1 MARERRAAAPGW
13 SHRPG
18 EPAGQSVAS
27 PAERRLTLPGG
38 TTAVLPYHEVY
49 AEDAVDPAT
58 HLLAERAAELAGQQ
72 VVLAGAGSALVAIAA
87 AQAGTRLTVVDT
99 NCAALAYAE
108 RALAL
113 NRASAT
119 CLLLEDLWQLP
130 AAAFDA
136 ALAPL
141 KWFPG
146 SRAFELAMAALGQA
160 LRSGGTLYVGGCND
174 RGIEHAATILRAL
187 YGTADAVAYRKGCR
201 VLVSRRGAQPP
212 TFTPE
217 PPEVVEVEV
226 RGVRVRLFKQV
237 GIFAG
242 GELDEGTRLLI
253 EALDVRADDRILDL
267 GCGSGVVGMVAAC
280 LAARTQVWMADADAT
295 AVALARKNLALNG
308 RTNATVLLSDAYA
321 ALEGL
326 HFDLIASN
334 PPVHAGRVPAQAI
347 ARRFIGGAPDFLAS
361 RGRLYVVGPAFLP
374 YEAWLAERFARVGVV
389 ADTQRYRV
397 VRAEKPLVG
406 RRARQ
411 TRT

>member
-1 MARERRAAAPGW
+1 MARERRAQPPGRP
-13 SHRPG
+13 HRPG
-18 EPAGQSVAS
+18 EPVGQPVAS

-38 TTAVLPYHEVY
+38 ATAVLPYHEVY
-49 AEDAVDPAT
+49 AEDAMDPAT

-119 CLLLEDLWQLP
+119 CLLLEDLSQLP
-130 AAAFDA
+130 AAFDA

-146 SRAFELAMAALGQA
+146 SRAFELAMAALGRA
-160 LRSGGTLYVGGCND
+160 LRTGGALYVGGCND
-174 RGIEHAATILRAL
+174 SGIEHAATILRAL

-201 VLVSRRGAQPP
+201 VLVSYRGAQPP
-212 TFTPE
+212 AVTPE
-217 PPEVVEVEV
+217 PQEVVEVDV
-226 RGVRVRLFKQV
+226 RGVRVRLLKQAGV
-237 GIFAG
+237 FAG

-267 GCGSGVVGMVAAC
+267 GCGSGVVGIVATG
-280 LAARTQVWMADADAT
+280 LAARTQLWLADADSM
-295 AVALARKNLALNG
+295 AVALARKNLELNG
-308 RTNATVLLSDAYA
+308 ITNATVRLSDAYA

-326 HFDLIASN
+326 RFDLIASN
-334 PPVHAGRVPAQAI
+334 PPVHVGRVAVQAI
-347 ARRFIGGAPDFLAS
+347 ARRFIAGAPDYLAP

-374 YEAWLAERFARVGVV
+374 YEAWLAERFARVRVV

-397 VRAEKPLVG
+397 VRAEKPLV
-406 RRARQ
+406 RRGARQ
-411 TRT
+411 KQT